1 MPSKPGALL
10 DPAAAA
16 AFIDGYK
23 RFLLTV
29 PGGGRAD
36 EGSGLKILVDSRDRI
51 AKKPELLR
59 GLLAQAAS
67 AMPDLDGP
75 VLQAIGS
82 LRVANWMYLKET
94 RSYAVFLDP
103 SGDSALGV
111 RALTQRIRDIVGTS
125 GVLLETGI
133 VRYCGHYV
141 CDGLVSGVVH
151 LGENYLQSCTS
162 AYRELRTRGR
172 FEVKYRP

>member
-29 PGGGRAD
+29 PNDDRAD
-36 EGSGLKILVDSRDRI
+36 EGSGLKTLVNSRDRI
-51 AKKPELLR
+51 AKNPELLR
-59 GLLAQAAS
+59 RLLAQATS
-67 AMPDLDGP
+67 AMPDRDGP
-75 VLQAIGS
+75 VLQAIRS
-82 LRVANWMYLKET
+82 LRVANWVYLRET
-94 RSYAVFLDP
+94 RSFAIFLDP

-125 GVLLETGI
+125 GVFLETGI

-151 LGENYLQSCTS
+151 LGRNYLQSFTT

-172 FEVKYRP
+172 FEMKYRP

>member
-16 AFIDGYK
+16 AFVNGYR

-29 PGGGRAD
+29 PSGGRAD
-36 EGSGLKILVDSRDRI
+36 EGGLKTLVDSRDRI
-51 AKKPELLR
+51 AKDPELLR
-59 GLLAQAAS
+59 DMLAQARS

-82 LRVANWMYLKET
+82 LRVANWVYLKET

-103 SGDSALGV
+103 SADSALGV

-125 GVLLETGI
+125 GVFLETGI

-151 LGENYLQSCTS
+151 LGRNYLRSFTS

-172 FEVKYRP
+172 FEFEYRP

>member
-29 PGGGRAD
+29 PSGGRAD
-36 EGSGLKILVDSRDRI
+36 EGSGLQTLVDSRDRI
-51 AKKPELLR
+51 AKNPELLR
-59 GLLAQAAS
+59 DLLARAMS
-67 AMPDLDGP
+67 AMPDLDGS

-82 LRVANWMYLKET
+82 LRVANWVYLRET

-103 SGDSALGV
+103 TGDSALGV

-133 VRYCGHYV
+133 IRYRGHYV
-141 CDGLVSGVVH
+141 CDGLMSSVVH
-151 LGENYLQSCTS
+151 LGRNYLQSFTS
-162 AYRELRTRGR
+162 IYRDFRTRGR
-172 FEVKYRP
+172 FEVNYRP

>member
-1 MPSKPGALL
+1 MPPKPGALL

-29 PGGGRAD
+29 PTGGRAD
-36 EGSGLKILVDSRDRI
+36 EGSDLKTLVYSRDRV
-51 AKKPELLR
+51 AKNPELLR
-59 GLLAQAAS
+59 DMLAQVRS

-82 LRVANWMYLKET
+82 LRVANWVYLKET

-111 RALTQRIRDIVGTS
+111 RALTQRIRDVVGTS
-125 GVLLETGI
+125 GVFLETGI

-141 CDGLVSGVVH
+141 CDGLVSAVVH
-151 LGENYLQSCTS
+151 LGRNYLRSFTS
-162 AYRELRTRGR
+162 AYRDLRTRGR
-172 FEVKYRP
+172 FEVEYLP